1 MKKSVLL
8 FTLSL
13 ILVSL
18 ILTTNL
24 FAQEVGYYIEVNSS
38 IANECEN
45 GVVFPLTPTS
55 EISKTSQSMS
65 EAHEVLKEPLNWAT
79 DFSECYNDYCTANQY
94 WAFID
99 WHRNI
104 TTYLNGHFEIS
115 NFGAMVTTCTLSGTW
130 DVIYGDIDE
139 DGVDAV
145 VDNCP
150 DIANLGQEDADG
162 DGVGDICDNCPAI
175 ANPNQ
180 ANFGQLDV
188 DDDAVGD
195 ACDNDT
201 IYGTI
206 SGDRG
211 YDLTV
216 GLYIVS
222 CGAPQPYATV
232 TTDMKGYYAISGLG
246 NAQYIVVP
254 KAPEYGIYSY
264 SPGYY
269 WIDIPQG
276 TVQSYDFIVTRQ

>member
-13 ILVSL
+13 IFVSL

-24 FAQEVGYYIEVNSS
+24 FAQEVGYYIEVNYP
-38 IANECEN
+38 IANACEDN
-45 GVVFPLTPTS
+45 PIPLTPTS
-55 EISKTSQSMS
+55 EIARSSQSMS
-65 EAHEVLKEPLNWAT
+65 EAHEALKELLDIYT
-79 DFSECYNDYCTANQY
+79 TFSACYNDYCIANQY
-94 WAFID
+94 FTLVGWT
-99 WHRNI
+99 RNI

-115 NFGAMVTTCTLSGTW
+115 NSGVLVNTCTKSGTW
-130 DVIYGDIDE
+130 DIIYGDIDE

-206 SGDRG
+206 SGYPH
-211 YDLTV
+211 YDPTV

-222 CGAPQPYATV
+222 CGVSQPYATA
-232 TTDMKGYYAISGLG
+232 TTDLKKYYAIGGLD

-254 KAPEYGIYSY
+254 EPVNIGIYSF
-264 SPGYY
+264 SPGGY
-269 WIDIPQG
+269 WTDIPQD
-276 TVQSYDFIVTRQ
+276 TIQSYDFTAVAD